1 MSDNSIVINVR
12 YSSSGAYIARA
23 KEMNNKT
30 ASCTV
35 SAEGAMD
42 ALAKKLFGDKT
53 YKKTRYGN
61 SNTWVVEATVE
72 MLSCNVG

>member
-1 MSDNSIVINVR
+1 MSDNSIVIHVR

-23 KEMNNKT
+23 KEVNKT
-30 ASCTV
+30 ASYTG

-42 ALAKKLFGDKT
+42 ALAKKIFGDKT